1 MKLIMSIINSDDAK
15 EVTSALRDASIPSTM
30 ISSTGG
36 FLMKGN
42 STFISV
48 VEDGD
53 VERAIEIIGEH
64 SRKRELTVPFGA
76 AVADA
81 VPATGRVIVGG
92 ATVFVLNVESCR
104 HL

>member
-1 MKLIMSIINSDDAK
+1 MKLVMSIINKDDAK
-15 EVTSALRDASIPSTM
+15 DVSSALRDAGIPSTR

-53 VERAIEIIGEH
+53 VEKAVGIIGSH
-64 SRKRELTVPFGA
+64 SRKREQSVPFG
-76 AVADA
+76 V
-81 VPATGRVIVGG
+81 TGVESIPTTGKVIVGG
-92 ATVFVLNVESCR
+92 ATVFVLNVETCI

>member
-1 MKLIMSIINSDDAK
+1 D
-15 EVTSALRDASIPSTM
+15 VTSALRDAGIPSTM

-48 VEDGD
+48 VDDDD
-53 VERAIEIIGEH
+53 VERAIGIVGEH
-64 SRKRELTVPFGA
+64 SRKRELSVPFSA
-76 AVADA
+76 AAADA
-81 VPATGRVIVGG
+81 VPSTGKIIVGG